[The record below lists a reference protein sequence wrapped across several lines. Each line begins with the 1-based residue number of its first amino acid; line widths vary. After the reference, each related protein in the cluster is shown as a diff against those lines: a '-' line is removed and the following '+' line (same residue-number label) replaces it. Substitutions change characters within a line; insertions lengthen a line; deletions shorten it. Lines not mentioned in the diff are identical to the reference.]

1 MNKTYI
7 ETDENS
13 YIVIENADNVSLV
26 KADNNIDEVLNLES
40 DLERTDK
47 KIKSIYKQIKKLRKD
62 KKDKKFINCIL
73 TLTEIIVAIIG
84 FSNSAN
90 ILLTLVC
97 MLITVVVFKIPDMTI
112 YDSFDKINKK
122 IHKLSLEKEILLVD
136 YKELQDK
143 LYRAQYVSNYTKES
157 LNDINTINYINE
169 KKLENKKVKKLVLT
183 KPNEN

>member
-1 MNKTYI
+1 
-7 ETDENS
+7 
-13 YIVIENADNVSLV
+13 
-26 KADNNIDEVLNLES
+26 
-40 DLERTDK
+40 
-47 KIKSIYKQIKKLRKD
+47 
-62 KKDKKFINCIL
+62 
-73 TLTEIIVAIIG
+73 
-84 FSNSAN
+84 
-90 ILLTLVC
+90 
-97 MLITVVVFKIPDMTI
+97 MTI